1 MLIPFLLGFKV
12 TLFKPLIDLNIN
24 CLQLWFGQM
33 EPICYICKRICVL
46 KIFTMVNSEKFSKR
60 LQKIFNYYDLSAA
73 AFADAINVGRSSI
86 SHILSGRNKPS
97 LDFVLKIVQTYPEVE
112 LYWLLNGTG
121 NFPGNLKVED
131 KPAAATTPIPP
142 RTEINPEI
150 RQVPSEQNPP
160 IIASGGKSIQ
170 KIVIFY
176 KDGTFEA
183 FEN

>member
-1 MLIPFLLGFKV
+1 
-12 TLFKPLIDLNIN
+12 
-24 CLQLWFGQM
+24 
-33 EPICYICKRICVL
+33 
-46 KIFTMVNSEKFSKR
+46 MVNSEKFSQR

-121 NFPGNLKVED
+121 NFPGNLKVDD
-131 KPAAATTPIPP
+131 KPAAVNTAIPP
-142 RTEINPEI
+142 RAEINPEI
-150 RQVPSEQNPP
+150 RTLPSEQKNQVN
-160 IIASGGKSIQ
+160 ASTGKNIQ